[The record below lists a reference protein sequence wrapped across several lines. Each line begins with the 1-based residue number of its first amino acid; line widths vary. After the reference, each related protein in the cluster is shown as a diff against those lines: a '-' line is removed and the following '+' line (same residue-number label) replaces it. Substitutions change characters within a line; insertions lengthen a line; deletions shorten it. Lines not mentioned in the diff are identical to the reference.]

1 MRNRTEDQIEIRRNT
16 GADTQTEIRL
26 TLIRHG
32 TTLSNKEG
40 RYLGKTDE
48 ALSPDGI
55 GDWKNP
61 WQTGSTQLPT
71 SCFPVP

>member
-16 GADTQTEIRL
+16 GTDTQAEIRL

-32 TTLSNKEG
+32 VTLSNKEG

-48 ALSPDGI
+48 ALSSEGI
-55 GDWKNP
+55 GALEKSVA
-61 WQTGSTQLPT
+61 GYIQLPT
-71 SCFPVP
+71 SFFPVP